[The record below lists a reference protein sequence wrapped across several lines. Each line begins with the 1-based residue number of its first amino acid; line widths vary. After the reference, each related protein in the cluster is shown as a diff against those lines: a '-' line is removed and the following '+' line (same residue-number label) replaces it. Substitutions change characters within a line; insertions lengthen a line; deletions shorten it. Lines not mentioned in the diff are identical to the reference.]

1 MIDNR
6 RRNDKRTFKDDAY
19 GQLARIGKALAS
31 PKRLELLDLLCQT
44 ERTVEDLA
52 KETGMSIANT
62 SQHLQVLDAARLVR
76 SRKQGRFVVY
86 SISDAL
92 VSDFF
97 RALRVLGED
106 RLAELEQIRR
116 RFLHS
121 NGDLSPVDRDTLMK
135 RVRSGEVVVI
145 DVRPVEEYRTGHI
158 PGALAIPMQEL
169 KRRLSELRRNR
180 EIVAYCRGSFCVLAT
195 DAVRLLRSRGLRAHR
210 LEASVHDW
218 QALGFPIATGDE
230 PTNGHSPRRAR

>member
-1 MIDNR
+1 MAVQDY
-6 RRNDKRTFKDDAY
+6 AV
-19 GQLARIGKALAS
+19 A
-31 PKRLELLDLLCQT
+31 
-44 ERTVEDLA
+44 
-52 KETGMSIANT
+52 
-62 SQHLQVLDAARLVR
+62 
-76 SRKQGRFVVY
+76 
-86 SISDAL
+86 DAL

-169 KRRLSELRRNR
+169 KRRLSELRRNK
-180 EIVAYCRGSFCVLAT
+180 EIVAYCRGPFCVL
-195 DAVRLLRSRGLRAHR
+195 
-210 LEASVHDW
+210 
-218 QALGFPIATGDE
+218 
-230 PTNGHSPRRAR
+230 